1 MYTTQQL
8 MNFTKKN
15 MNSGIII
22 FSSDTLFVSCV
33 CFHFREEHLD
43 SVIER
48 VLDIEELVILLEA
61 FIKEE
66 INSIQLICDHKLSI
80 NEMSEIEEIIDNYSD
95 QIVFELRRGIEEYYE
110 FQDI

>member
-22 FSSDTLFVSCV
+22 FSSDTLFVSCIY
-33 CFHFREEHLD
+33 FHFREEHLD

-48 VLDIEELVILLEA
+48 VLDTEELVILLEA

-66 INSIQLICDHKLSI
+66 INSIQLICDNKLSI

-95 QIVFELRRGIEEYYE
+95 QIVFELRRGIDEYYE

>member
-1 MYTTQQL
+1 
-8 MNFTKKN
+8 

-22 FSSDTLFVSCV
+22 FSSDTLFVSCI

-48 VLDIEELVILLEA
+48 VLDTEELVILLEA

>member
-1 MYTTQQL
+1 
-8 MNFTKKN
+8 

-22 FSSDTLFVSCV
+22 FSSDTLFVSFI

-48 VLDIEELVILLEA
+48 VLDTEELVILLEA

-66 INSIQLICDHKLSI
+66 INLIQLICDHKLSI
-80 NEMSEIEEIIDNYSD
+80 NEMSEIEEIIDNYSN

-110 FQDI
+110 FQDL